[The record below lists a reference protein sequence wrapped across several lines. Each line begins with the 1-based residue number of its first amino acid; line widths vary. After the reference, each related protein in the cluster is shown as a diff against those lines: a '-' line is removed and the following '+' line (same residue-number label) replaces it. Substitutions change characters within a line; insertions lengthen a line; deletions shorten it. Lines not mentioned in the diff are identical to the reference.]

1 MDNTVEV
8 SIPVD
13 ADAAAVLGD
22 ARAREAIGRVV
33 SRMLRPSGDA
43 DPLLAAMQRLSA
55 EAARRGLTQA
65 ALDEELAAYNAERR
79 APGSPAD

>member
-8 SIPVD
+8 SIPIE

-33 SRMLRPSGDA
+33 SRMLRPSEDA
-43 DPLLAAMQRLSA
+43 DPLLAAMERLSA
-55 EAARRGLTQA
+55 EAAQRGLTQA
-65 ALDEELAAYNAERR
+65 VLDEELAAYNAERR

>member
-8 SIPVD
+8 SIPVE

-33 SRMLRPSGDA
+33 SRMLRPSEDA
-43 DPLLAAMQRLSA
+43 DPLLVVMERLSA

-65 ALDEELAAYNAERR
+65 VLDEELTAYNAERR
-79 APGSPAD
+79 APGSPAG